1 MLRKSSEKNRK
12 VSKSLLFSPL
22 SLSLVFFLSIGE
34 NRESLFY
41 KHWLLEE
48 GRKDRTREEKYPRRK
63 RINFLHSLRPTMLIA
78 RCINIGPKKADA
90 EEEKKETKKKKKS
103 EKKENNEHEH
113 LLLYA
118 NRREKK
124 AFRRDAHRLLL
135 IK

>member
-1 MLRKSSEKNRK
+1 
-12 VSKSLLFSPL
+12 
-22 SLSLVFFLSIGE
+22 
-34 NRESLFY
+34 
-41 KHWLLEE
+41 
-48 GRKDRTREEKYPRRK
+48 
-63 RINFLHSLRPTMLIA
+63 MLIA
-78 RCINIGPKKADA
+78 RCINIGPKKA
-90 EEEKKETKKKKKS
+90 EEGEEGEDDEERERGR